1 MYHYVRDVERTEFPG
16 LNAISVDAFRDQVAR
31 LKDRYEMV
39 GLERALDFLAGEYI
53 PGSDICLLTFDDG
66 LIDHYQTVSPILE
79 EADVQGVF
87 HLPTACLEEGAV
99 LAVHKNHFLMAHLGF
114 EAYRERFLA
123 EMRAMGAETSPD
135 QDPGRVR
142 EVYRWDAPEIAAFK
156 YLINYGLRPEVRDR
170 LLLAVFTEV
179 LGDESAFARRVYV
192 SWDQAREMQ
201 AAGMSMGGHTHTH
214 RVLSSLSASEQGL
227 EIERCRKLTRARLS
241 DQECW
246 PFAYPFGKR
255 TTYDE
260 NTISILSQVGFSCA
274 FSTEVDSAQV
284 GRDRWQIPRIDPR
297 DVSEHSSR
305 QAGRYLRRK

>member
-16 LNAISVDAFRDQVAR
+16 LNAISVEAFRDQVGQ
-31 LKDRYEMV
+31 LKERYEMV
-39 GLERALDFLAGEYI
+39 GLERALDFLAGEYV
-53 PGSDICLLTFDDG
+53 PEGDICLLTFDDG
-66 LIDHYQTVSPILE
+66 LVDHYQTVSPILE
-79 EADVQGVF
+79 EAGVQGVF
-87 HLPTACLEEGAV
+87 HLPTACIEEGAV

-123 EMRAMGAETSPD
+123 EMRARGAKTSPKED
-135 QDPGRVR
+135 RGRVR
-142 EVYRWDAPEIAAFK
+142 EVYRWDAPEVAAFK
-156 YLINYGLRPEVRDR
+156 YLINYELRPEVRDR

-179 LGDESAFARRVYV
+179 LGDESAFARRIYV
-192 SWDQAREMQ
+192 SWEQAREMQ

-227 EIERCRKLTRARLS
+227 EIERCRKLTQARLS
-241 DQECW
+241 NQESW

-260 NTISILSQVGFSCA
+260 STISILSDVGFSCA

-297 DVSEHSSR
+297 DAGERSSR
-305 QAGRYLRRK
+305 ETGGYLRRK